1 MALNKYLSERT
12 YHTPFID
19 FDPVSGN
26 FELTGKS
33 IPENTALFYKPFFEW
48 LDEYIKSPAPKT
60 TLNIQLDYFN
70 TSSSKSVFDTFKKLQ
85 QLHAGGKSEVTI
97 YWLFNINDE
106 DMQEAGED
114 YKSLLKVP
122 FELKSFKKTV

>member
-1 MALNKYLSERT
+1 MALDKYHCERT

-48 LDEYIKSPAPKT
+48 LNNYIQSPAPKT
-60 TLNIQLDYFN
+60 IFNVQLDYFN
-70 TSSSKSVFDTFKKLQ
+70 TSSSKCIFDTFKKLE
-85 QLHAGGKSEVTI
+85 QLNASGKSEVVVNWR
-97 YWLFNINDE
+97 YWENDE

-114 YKSLLKVP
+114 YKSILKVP
-122 FELKSFKKTV
+122 FELISYKK

>member
-1 MALNKYLSERT
+1 MSLTKYTCERT

-19 FDPVSGN
+19 FDPATGN

-48 LDEYIKSPAPKT
+48 LAEYSKSPAPRT

-70 TSSSKSVFDTFKKLQ
+70 TSSSKAVFDTFKKLE
-85 QLHAGGKSEVTI
+85 QLHVGGKSEVVVN
-97 YWLFNINDE
+97 WLYNENDE

-114 YKSLLKVP
+114 YKSILKVP
-122 FELKSFKKTV
+122 FELKSFKK